1 MSKSTQSDAIAQ
13 EIDEKK
19 PIMKLKS
26 INFQVL
32 VMLAAIA
39 VIMLFF
45 TFTTEGAY
53 LSARNISNLLRQTA
67 ITGILAVGMVFVI
80 ISAEIDL
87 SVGSM
92 MGLLGGAAAIFDVWL
107 GWPLPLTI
115 VVTLLGG
122 LLLGAW
128 NGWWVAYRKVPS
140 FIVTLAGMLAFRGI
154 LIGITNGTTVAPTS
168 GAMSQIGQ
176 SYLPDGLGFGIGAV
190 GLMLFVAW
198 QWRRR
203 SRRAQLGLPVAAA
216 TGDVTRQ
223 SLLAVVVLGAIYL
236 LNDYRGVPTPVLLL
250 TALMLAGIFMAT
262 RTAFGRR
269 IYAIGGNIDAARLS
283 GVNVERTKLAVFAI
297 NGLMVAIAGLIL
309 SSRLGAGS
317 PSAGNIAE
325 LDAIAA
331 CVIGGTSLAGGIG
344 SVAGAVMGAFI
355 MASLDNGMSMLD
367 VPTFWQYIVK
377 GAILLLAVWMDSA
390 TKRRA

>member
-1 MSKSTQSDAIAQ
+1 M
-13 EIDEKK
+13 
-19 PIMKLKS
+19 LKTS
-26 INFQVL
+26 L
-32 VMLAAIA
+32 SERSSALAAPRRAKNFHLQVYVMIA
-39 VIMLFF
+39 AVVAIGLFF
-45 TFTTEGAY
+45 TLMTDGAY

-92 MGLLGGAAAIFDVWL
+92 MGLLGGAAAIFDVWF

-115 VVTLLGG
+115 VVTLLLG

-128 NGWWVAYRKVPS
+128 NGWWVAYRRVPS
-140 FIVTLAGMLAFRGI
+140 FIVTLAGMLAFRGV
-154 LIGITNGTTVAPTS
+154 LIGVTNGTTVSPTS
-168 GAMSQIGQ
+168 PAMSRIGQ
-176 SYLPDGLGFGIGAV
+176 SYLPDGVGFLFGVLG
-190 GLMLFVAW
+190 LLLFVAW
-198 QWRRR
+198 QWRQRR
-203 SRRAQLGLPVAAA
+203 SRQHLGLPVASSSADVGRQALMAA
-216 TGDVTRQ
+216 
-223 SLLAVVVLGAIYL
+223 VVLGAIYL

-250 TALMLAGIFMAT
+250 TLIMLAGVFMAA

-269 IYAIGGNIDAARLS
+269 IYAVGGNLDAARLS
-283 GVNVERTKLAVFAI
+283 GINVERTKLAVFAI
-297 NGLMVAIAGLIL
+297 NGLLVAVAGLVL

-331 CVIGGTSLAGGIG
+331 CVIGGTSLAGGVG

-377 GAILLLAVWMDSA
+377 GGILLLAVWMDTA
-390 TKRRA
+390 TKRKA

>member
-1 MSKSTQSDAIAQ
+1 MSKSTQS
-13 EIDEKK
+13 EVSL
-19 PIMKLKS
+19 PPVTPRGLRLKS
-26 INFQVL
+26 LNLQVF
-32 VMLAAIA
+32 VMLAAIV

-80 ISAEIDL
+80 VSAEIDL

-115 VVTLLGG
+115 VVTLLAGV
-122 LLLGAW
+122 LLGAW

-140 FIVTLAGMLAFRGI
+140 FIVTLAGMLAFRGV

-168 GAMSQIGQ
+168 DAMSLMGQ
-176 SYLPDGLGFGIGAV
+176 SYLPGGLGFGIGAV

-203 SRRAQLGLPVAAA
+203 ARRAQMGLPVASAS
-216 TGDVTRQ
+216 GDVTRQ
-223 SLLAVVVLGAIYL
+223 SIMAIIVLGEVYL
-236 LNDYRGVPTPVLLL
+236 LNDYRGVPTPVLIL
-250 TALMLAGIFMAT
+250 TALMLAGMFMAT

-283 GVNVERTKLAVFAI
+283 GVNVERTKMAVFAI

-377 GAILLLAVWMDSA
+377 GVILLLAVWMDSA
-390 TKRRA
+390 TKRRV

>member
-1 MSKSTQSDAIAQ
+1 MLKTNTAMLPASGGGA
-13 EIDEKK
+13 
-19 PIMKLKS
+19 PGKLRLL
-26 INFQVL
+26 NLQVL
-32 VMLAAIA
+32 VMLAAILL
-39 VIMLFF
+39 IMLFF
-45 TFTTEGAY
+45 TWMTDGAY
-53 LSARNISNLLRQTA
+53 LSARNVSNLLRQTA

-115 VVTLLGG
+115 VVTLALG

-140 FIVTLAGMLAFRGI
+140 FIVTLAGMLAFRGV
-154 LIGITNGTTVAPTS
+154 LVGITNGTTVAPTS
-168 GAMSQIGQ
+168 PAMSQIGQ
-176 SYLPDGLGFGIGAV
+176 SYLPDGIGFGFGVIGL
-190 GLMLFVAW
+190 GLFIIW
-198 QWRRR
+198 QWRLRLRR
-203 SRRAQLGLPVAAA
+203 QQMRLSQPPARSAVSRQAITA
-216 TGDVTRQ
+216 
-223 SLLAVVVLGAIYL
+223 LLVLGAIWL
-236 LNDYRGVPTPVLLL
+236 LNDYRGVPTPVLILALL
-250 TALMLAGIFMAT
+250 LLAGMFMAT

-269 IYAIGGNIDAARLS
+269 IYAIGGNLDAARLS
-283 GVNVERTKLAVFAI
+283 GINVARTKLAVFAI
-297 NGLMVAIAGLIL
+297 NGLLVAVAGLIL

-355 MASLDNGMSMLD
+355 MASLDNGMSMMD

-390 TKRRA
+390 TRRRA

>member
-1 MSKSTQSDAIAQ
+1 MSKNTQYEAIVPAMV
-13 EIDEKK
+13 EKN
-19 PIMKLKS
+19 PIVKLKS
-26 INFQVL
+26 INLQVF
-32 VMLAAIA
+32 VMLAAIV

-80 ISAEIDL
+80 VSAEIDL

-115 VVTLLGG
+115 VVTLLAG

-176 SYLPDGLGFGIGAV
+176 SYLPNGLGFGIGAV

-203 SRRAQLGLPVAAA
+203 SRRAQLGLPVATAG
-216 TGDVTRQ
+216 GDVTRQ
-223 SLLAVVVLGAIYL
+223 SILALLVLGAIYL
-236 LNDYRGVPTPVLLL
+236 LNDYRGVPTPVLIL

>member
-1 MSKSTQSDAIAQ
+1 MSKNTQSEAIVPAMV
-13 EIDEKK
+13 EKK
-19 PIMKLKS
+19 TIVKLKS
-26 INFQVL
+26 INLQVF
-32 VMLAAIA
+32 VMLAAIV

-80 ISAEIDL
+80 VSAEIDL

-115 VVTLLGG
+115 VVTLLAG

-176 SYLPDGLGFGIGAV
+176 SYLPNGLGFGIGAV

-223 SLLAVVVLGAIYL
+223 SILAVVVLGAIYL
-236 LNDYRGVPTPVLLL
+236 LNDYRGVPTPVLIL

>member
-1 MSKSTQSDAIAQ
+1 MLESQSTEPTPLRASGGGA
-13 EIDEKK
+13 
-19 PIMKLKS
+19 PGKLRLM
-26 INFQVL
+26 NLQVL

-39 VIMLFF
+39 LILLFF
-45 TFTTEGAY
+45 TWMTDGAY
-53 LSARNISNLLRQTA
+53 LSARNVSNLLRQTA

-115 VVTLLGG
+115 VVTLLLG

-154 LIGITNGTTVAPTS
+154 LIGITDGTTVAPTS
-168 GAMSQIGQ
+168 AAMSQIGQ
-176 SYLPDGLGFGIGAV
+176 SYLPDGIGFGFGFV
-190 GLMLFVAW
+190 GLCLFVAW
-198 QWRRR
+198 QWRIRLRR
-203 SRRAQLGLPVAAA
+203 QRLGLPQTAASGA
-216 TGDVTRQ
+216 AGRQ
-223 SLLAVVVLGAIYL
+223 ALTAVLVLGAIWL

-250 TALMLAGIFMAT
+250 ALLLLAGIFMAT

-269 IYAIGGNIDAARLS
+269 IYAIGGNLDAARLS
-283 GVNVERTKLAVFAI
+283 GINVARTKLAVFAI
-297 NGLMVAIAGLIL
+297 NGLMVAVAGLIL

-331 CVIGGTSLAGGIG
+331 CVIGGTSLAGGVG

-355 MASLDNGMSMLD
+355 MASLDNGMSMMD

-390 TKRRA
+390 TRRRA

>member
-1 MSKSTQSDAIAQ
+1 MSQANQSELNSPDNGA
-13 EIDEKK
+13 KK
-19 PIMKLKS
+19 PLFRLKS
-26 INFQVL
+26 VNLQVF

-39 VIMLFF
+39 IIMLFF

-92 MGLLGGAAAIFDVWL
+92 MGLLGGVAAIFDVWL

-115 VVTLLGG
+115 VVTLGLG
-122 LLLGAW
+122 LVLGAW

-154 LIGITNGTTVAPTS
+154 LIGITNGTTVSPTS
-168 GAMSQIGQ
+168 NAMSQIGQ
-176 SYLPDGLGFGIGAV
+176 SYLPNGFGFGIGAI

-203 SRRAQLGLPVAAA
+203 SHRIRLGLPVAAPQ
-216 TGDVTRQ
+216 GDVTRQ
-223 SLLAVVVLGAIYL
+223 SITAVIVLGAIYL
-236 LNDYRGVPTPVLLL
+236 LNDYRGVPTPVLIL

-297 NGLMVAIAGLIL
+297 NGLMVAMAGLIL

-377 GAILLLAVWMDSA
+377 GAILLLAVWIDSA
-390 TKRRA
+390 TKRRV

>member
-1 MSKSTQSDAIAQ
+1 MSKSNPS
-13 EIDEKK
+13 EI
-19 PIMKLKS
+19 KLNALPGSPFGSLKAL
-26 INFQVL
+26 NLQVF
-32 VMLAAIA
+32 VMIAAIVA
-39 VIMLFF
+39 IVLFF
-45 TFTTEGAY
+45 TWMTDGAY
-53 LSARNISNLLRQTA
+53 LSARNVSNLLRQTA

-92 MGLLGGAAAIFDVWL
+92 MGLLGGVAAIFDVWL

-115 VVTLLGG
+115 VVTMALG
-122 LLLGAW
+122 LVLGAW

-140 FIVTLAGMLAFRGI
+140 FIVTLAGMLAFRGV
-154 LIGITNGTTVAPTS
+154 LIGITNGTTVSPTS
-168 GAMSQIGQ
+168 ASMSQIGQ
-176 SYLPDGLGFGIGAV
+176 SYLPDGIGFGVGV
-190 GLMLFVAW
+190 LGLMVFVAW
-198 QWRRR
+198 QWRMRMRR
-203 SRRAQLGLPVAAA
+203 QALGLEAPAS
-216 TGDVTRQ
+216 TGVVGKQAIT
-223 SLLAVVVLGAIYL
+223 AVIVLGAIWL
-236 LNDYRGVPTPVLLL
+236 LNDYRGVPTPVLILTLL
-250 TALMLAGIFMAT
+250 LLAGMFMAT

-269 IYAIGGNIDAARLS
+269 IYAIGGNIEAARLS
-283 GVNVERTKLAVFAI
+283 GINVERTKLAVFAI

-355 MASLDNGMSMLD
+355 MASLDNGMSMMD

>member
-1 MSKSTQSDAIAQ
+1 MSKSTQS
-13 EIDEKK
+13 EVSL
-19 PIMKLKS
+19 PPVTPRGLRLKS
-26 INFQVL
+26 LNLQVF
-32 VMLAAIA
+32 VMLAAI
-39 VIMLFF
+39 VMIMLFF
-45 TFTTEGAY
+45 TFATEGAY

-80 ISAEIDL
+80 VSAEIDL

-115 VVTLLGG
+115 VVTLLAGV
-122 LLLGAW
+122 LLGAW

-140 FIVTLAGMLAFRGI
+140 FIVTLAGMLAFRGV

-168 GAMSQIGQ
+168 DAMSLMGQ
-176 SYLPDGLGFGIGAV
+176 SYLPGGLGFGIGAV

-203 SRRAQLGLPVAAA
+203 ARRAQMGLPVASAS
-216 TGDVTRQ
+216 GDVTRQ
-223 SLLAVVVLGAIYL
+223 SIMAIIVLGAVYL
-236 LNDYRGVPTPVLLL
+236 LNDYRGVPTPVLIL
-250 TALMLAGIFMAT
+250 TALMLAGMFMAT

-283 GVNVERTKLAVFAI
+283 GVNVERTKMAVFAI

-390 TKRRA
+390 TKRRV

>member
-1 MSKSTQSDAIAQ
+1 MLKTSLSDRHNAIVAP
-13 EIDEKK
+13 ESVLHR
-19 PIMKLKS
+19 LKH
-26 INFQVL
+26 INLQVY
-32 VMLAAIA
+32 VMIAAII

-45 TFTTEGAY
+45 TFMTEGSY
-53 LSARNISNLLRQTA
+53 LSARNISNLLRQTS

-92 MGLLGGAAAIFDVWL
+92 MGLLGGVAAIFDVWF

-115 VVTLLGG
+115 IVTLLLG

-140 FIVTLAGMLAFRGI
+140 FIVTLAGMLAFRGA
-154 LIGITNGTTVAPTS
+154 LIGITNGTTVAPIST
-168 GAMSQIGQ
+168 AMSQIGQ
-176 SYLPDGLGFGIGAV
+176 SYLPSGIGFMLGAL
-190 GLMLFVAW
+190 GLILFVLW
-198 QWRRR
+198 QWRQRR
-203 SRRAQLGLPVAAA
+203 HRMHLGLPVVAAA
-216 TGDVTRQ
+216 GDVTRQ
-223 SLLAVVVLGAIYL
+223 AFTAVIVLGAVYL

-250 TALMLAGIFMAT
+250 TLIMLAGIFMAT

-269 IYAIGGNIDAARLS
+269 IYAVGGNLDAARLS
-283 GVNVERTKLAVFAI
+283 GINVERNKMAVFAI
-297 NGLMVAIAGLIL
+297 NGLMVAVAGLVL

-331 CVIGGTSLAGGIG
+331 CVIGGTSLAGGVG

-377 GAILLLAVWMDSA
+377 GGILLLAVWMDTA
-390 TKRRA
+390 TKRIV

>member
-1 MSKSTQSDAIAQ
+1 MLKSTQSEASLPPVGA
-13 EIDEKK
+13 KK
-19 PIMKLKS
+19 PPFGLKT
-26 INFQVL
+26 INLQVF

-92 MGLLGGAAAIFDVWL
+92 MGLLGGAAAIFDVWF

-115 VVTLLGG
+115 VVTLLAG

-154 LIGITNGTTVAPTS
+154 LIGITNGTTVSPTS
-168 GAMSQIGQ
+168 NAMSQIGQ
-176 SYLPDGLGFGIGAV
+176 SYLPNGVGFGIGAV

-203 SRRAQLGLPVAAA
+203 SRRTQLGLPVAAA
-216 TGDVTRQ
+216 SGDVTRQ
-223 SLLAVVVLGAIYL
+223 SIMAILVLGAIYL
-236 LNDYRGVPTPVLLL
+236 LNDYRGVPTPVLIL
-250 TALMLAGIFMAT
+250 TALMLAGIFMAS

-390 TKRRA
+390 TKRRV

>member
-1 MSKSTQSDAIAQ
+1 MSKSNPS
-13 EIDEKK
+13 E
-19 PIMKLKS
+19 LKATAPAPGLFS
-26 INFQVL
+26 GLKALNLQVF
-32 VMLAAIA
+32 VMIAAIV
-39 VIMLFF
+39 VIMMFF
-45 TFTTEGAY
+45 TWTTDGSY
-53 LSARNISNLLRQTA
+53 LSARNVSNLLRQTA

-92 MGLLGGAAAIFDVWL
+92 MGLLGGLAAIFDVWL

-115 VVTLLGG
+115 VVTLILG
-122 LLLGAW
+122 LLLGTW

-154 LIGITNGTTVAPTS
+154 LIGVTNGTTVSPTS
-168 GAMSQIGQ
+168 ASMSQIGQ
-176 SYLPDGLGFGIGAV
+176 SYLSGGVGFSLGAI
-190 GLMLFVAW
+190 GLMAFVAW
-198 QWRRR
+198 QWRSRMRR
-203 SRRAQLGLPVAAA
+203 QTLGLA
-216 TGDVTRQ
+216 TAPST
-223 SLLAVVVLGAIYL
+223 AVVGRQALTAVIVLGAIWL

-250 TALMLAGIFMAT
+250 VLLMLAGMFMAT

-269 IYAIGGNIDAARLS
+269 IYAIGGNLEAARLS
-283 GVNVERTKLAVFAI
+283 GINVERTKLAVFGI
-297 NGLMVAIAGLIL
+297 NGLMVAVAGLIL

-355 MASLDNGMSMLD
+355 MASLDNGMSMMD